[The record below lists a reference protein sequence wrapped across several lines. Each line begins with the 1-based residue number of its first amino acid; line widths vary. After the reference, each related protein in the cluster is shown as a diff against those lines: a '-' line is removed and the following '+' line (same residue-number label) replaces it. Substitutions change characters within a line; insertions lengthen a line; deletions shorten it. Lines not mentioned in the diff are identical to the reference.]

1 VGVRKL
7 KVLICDPIHKD
18 GIRIL
23 REAGLEVDYMP
34 KIGREELKKVI
45 AEYDGIIVRSRTKVD
60 AEVLSRAVRLKVIG
74 RAGVGVDNIDVREA
88 ERRGIKVLRT
98 PEGPSVSVA
107 ELTVALML
115 CLARMIPYAD
125 RAMKEGR
132 WVKGELMGVELR
144 GKKLGI
150 IGFGRIGYEVAK
162 RARAFEMEILVYDV
176 LLDKLMDRVREVGAK
191 GCTLEELLRESD
203 FISIHV
209 PLTPE
214 TRHMIGEK
222 ELRMMKETAYLV
234 NTSRGGVIDEMALL
248 KALKEGWIAGAAVDV
263 YEVEPPTNME
273 LIRLPNVVCTPH
285 IGGQTAEAQ
294 RRNAVM
300 IANKMVNV
308 LKHLS

>member
-1 VGVRKL
+1 M

-214 TRHMIGEK
+214 TRHMIGER

-234 NTSRGGVIDEMALL
+234 NTSRGGVIDLS
-248 KALKEGWIAGAAVDV
+248 
-263 YEVEPPTNME
+263 
-273 LIRLPNVVCTPH
+273 LIH
-285 IGGQTAEAQ
+285 I
-294 RRNAVM
+294 
-300 IANKMVNV
+300 
-308 LKHLS
+308 

>member
-1 VGVRKL
+1 M

-34 KIGREELKKVI
+34 KIEREELKKVI

-60 AEVLSRAVRLKVIG
+60 AEVLSRAARLKVIG
-74 RAGVGVDNIDVREA
+74 RAGVGVDNIDVEEA

-150 IGFGRIGYEVAK
+150 VGFGRIGYEVAK
-162 RARAFEMEILVYDV
+162 RAKAFEMEVLVYDV
-176 LLDKLMDRVREVGAK
+176 VLDKLMDRVREVGAR
-191 GCTLEELLRESD
+191 GLSFEELLRESD
-203 FISIHV
+203 FVSIHV
-209 PLTPE
+209 PLTPQ
-214 TRHMIGEK
+214 TRRMIGEE
-222 ELRMMKETAYLV
+222 ELKAMKPTAYLI
-234 NTSRGGVIDEMALL
+234 NTSRGGVVDEGALL
-248 KALKEGWIAGAAVDV
+248 RALKEGWIAGAALDV

-285 IGGQTAEAQ
+285 IGAQTAEAQ
-294 RRNAVM
+294 RRNSVL
-300 IANKMVNV
+300 IANKLLNA
-308 LKHLS
+308 LKHLSWE

>member
-1 VGVRKL
+1 M

-34 KIGREELKKVI
+34 KIEREELKKVI

-60 AEVLSRAVRLKVIG
+60 AEVLSRAARLKVIG
-74 RAGVGVDNIDVREA
+74 RAGVGVDNIDVEEA

-150 IGFGRIGYEVAK
+150 VGFGRIGYEVAK
-162 RARAFEMEILVYDV
+162 RAKAFEMEVLVYDV
-176 LLDKLMDRVREVGAK
+176 VLDKLMDRVREVGAR
-191 GCTLEELLRESD
+191 GLSFEELLRESD
-203 FISIHV
+203 FVSIHV
-209 PLTPE
+209 PLTPQ
-214 TRHMIGEK
+214 TRHMIGEE
-222 ELRMMKETAYLV
+222 ELKAMKPTAYLI
-234 NTSRGGVIDEMALL
+234 NTSRGSVVDEEALL
-248 KALKEGWIAGAAVDV
+248 RALKEGWIAGAALDV

-285 IGGQTAEAQ
+285 IGAQTVEAQ
-294 RRNAVM
+294 RRNSVLV
-300 IANKMVNV
+300 ANKLLNA